1 MHCEINENCRL
12 KLLSHIFFCN
22 HLRLHPLQ
30 SNSDIRKIQRTKCS
44 ENCYCFSNIFIISGF
59 QVKVVM
65 EGKREQ
71 IEGLS
76 TRPIVVELNELLQY
90 FSLASPL

>member
-1 MHCEINENCRL
+1 ML
-12 KLLSHIFFCN
+12 KIIESYFFCN

-30 SNSDIRKIQRTKCS
+30 SNSDIRKIQGSKCS

-65 EGKREQ
+65 EGRREQ

-90 FSLASPL
+90 FPLGSPL